1 MDKSLYKSDL
11 IDLQDIDIK
20 IDSLTKEK
28 ESSELVIALKH
39 SEQEYKQLQN
49 ALVENEFVLSPY
61 NKKIKELEAL
71 MEKYHI
77 NIENNS
83 DSISKTNIPS
93 ELTNY
98 MLQEEEIKNN
108 IQNLDKEIDNH
119 NKDFEGELDTNREI
133 LLEIEEIKEQ
143 LVTQSKEVIKFWTNL
158 DKKIEVLKIDRLKVS
173 SNIPNKYIEKYEIL
187 RQSTKI
193 VVGYVNDEQCG
204 ICGFIFSSNELSKI
218 ENKEED
224 QCPSCDGILL

>member
-71 MEKYHI
+71 MEKYHL
-77 NIENNS
+77 NIVNNS

-133 LLEIEEIKEQ
+133 LLEIAEIKEQ

-158 DKKIEVLKIDRLKVS
+158 DKKVEVLKIDRLKVS

>member
-11 IDLQDIDIK
+11 IELQDIDIK
-20 IDSLTKEK
+20 IDSLTNEK
-28 ESSELVIALKH
+28 ESSELVTALKH

-49 ALVENEFVLSPY
+49 ALVENEFLLSPY
-61 NKKIKELEAL
+61 NKKIKESDVL
-71 MEKYHI
+71 MENYHL
-77 NIENNS
+77 NIVSNS
-83 DSISKTNIPS
+83 DSIARTNIPS

-119 NKDFEGELDTNREI
+119 NKEFEGELDKNKEI
-133 LLEIEEIKEQ
+133 LLEIAEIKEQ
-143 LVTQSKEVIKFWTNL
+143 LITQSKEVIIFWTNL
-158 DKKIEVLKIDRLKVS
+158 DKKVEAFKTDRLKVS
-173 SNIPNKYIEKYEIL
+173 NNIPNKYIEKYEIL
-187 RQSTKI
+187 RRSAKI

>member
-71 MEKYHI
+71 MEKYHL
-77 NIENNS
+77 NIVNNS

-133 LLEIEEIKEQ
+133 LLEIAEIKEQ

>member
-20 IDSLTKEK
+20 IDSLTNEK
-28 ESSELVIALKH
+28 ESSELVNALKH

-49 ALVENEFVLSPY
+49 SLVENEFVLSPY
-61 NKKIKELEAL
+61 NKKRKELDAL
-71 MEKYHI
+71 MEKYHL
-77 NIENNS
+77 NIVNNS

-133 LLEIEEIKEQ
+133 LLEIAEIKEQ
-143 LVTQSKEVIKFWTNL
+143 LLTQSKEVIKFWTNL
-158 DKKIEVLKIDRLKVS
+158 DKKIDELKIDRFKFS
-173 SNIPNKYIEKYEIL
+173 NNIPNKYIEKYEIL
-187 RQSTKI
+187 RQSAKI